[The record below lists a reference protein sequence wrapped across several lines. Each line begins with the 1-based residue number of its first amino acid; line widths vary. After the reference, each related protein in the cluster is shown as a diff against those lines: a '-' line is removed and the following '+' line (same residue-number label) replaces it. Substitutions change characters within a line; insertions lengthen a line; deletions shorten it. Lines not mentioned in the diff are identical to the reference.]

1 MRKITTLVLTILAL
15 ITLMISCKP
24 KQPAVATKGKPIY
37 APAPVIIY
45 KTKLDYSQHV
55 PVTLTP
61 DKKSIVSYP
70 ANSDVYFGGDL
81 AYPIRLEDNYFLD
94 RRGIDANSA
103 FTKWTYY
110 EYSRLPK
117 TPTQEEIMQGL
128 LETDPFIEMW
138 DCGNLGAFSDLEKD
152 LNEIIK
158 NGNLSDYKRLK

>member
-1 MRKITTLVLTILAL
+1 MRNIITLVLIIMGIMAL
-15 ITLMISCKP
+15 MFSCKT
-24 KQPAVATKGKPIY
+24 KQPAAATKGKPIY

-70 ANSDVYFGGDL
+70 ATSDVYFGGDL
-81 AYPIRLEDNYFLD
+81 AYPIRLEDEYFLD

-117 TPTQEEIMQGL
+117 TPSPQEIMQGL
-128 LETDPFIEMW
+128 LETDPFTEMW
-138 DCGNLGAFSDLEKD
+138 NCGNRGAFSDLEND
-152 LNEIIK
+152 LNKIIR
-158 NGNLSDYKRLK
+158 NGKLSDYKRLR